1 MVFFLQIGVKNVE
14 KMVRNWG
21 GYTQPGFFGRTPVFM
36 AAITGYHGLES
47 SSDFVEIVL
56 RLSVTQ

>member
-1 MVFFLQIGVKNVE
+1 MLRKWCGIGVDTHNLDSWE
-14 KMVRNWG
+14 E
-21 GYTQPGFFGRTPVFM
+21 PPVFM

-56 RLSVTQ
+56 RLSVTKSRQMD